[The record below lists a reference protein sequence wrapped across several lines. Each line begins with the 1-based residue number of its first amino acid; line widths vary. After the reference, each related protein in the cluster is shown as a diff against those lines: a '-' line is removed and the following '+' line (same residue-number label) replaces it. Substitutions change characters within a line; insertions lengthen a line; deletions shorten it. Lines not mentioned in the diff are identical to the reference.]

1 MSDAPATGLELVWR
15 YDPGEPD
22 PFVPPATAAAA
33 REVLEQ
39 GNQAFADALRRH
51 ADGEPVR
58 HVTAIGAH
66 DVGLTGSATLPPPHV
81 PFAAVVGCSD
91 ARVPLEL
98 VLGQQAND
106 VFVVRVAG
114 NVLGRECL
122 GSLEYAVEH
131 LEALRLLV
139 VLGHTNCGAVRAA
152 VDAYLDP
159 PAYLV
164 GAADPPLRAIIDG
177 LMAPVRASARAL
189 ESAGVVDLGDE
200 ALRAALVTTAVTL
213 NAAVNAASLRHVFR
227 GQLGERLDVAFGV
240 YGLEDRT
247 VTAHS
252 RPGLG
257 SPPTD
262 EASLHALA
270 RAAAEAAVRSVLH
283 LR

>member
-1 MSDAPATGLELVWR
+1 MSGEPATGLELVWR
-15 YDPGEPD
+15 YDPAVPD

-33 REVLEQ
+33 RDVLER
-39 GNQAFADALRRH
+39 GNQGFADALRRH
-51 ADGEPVR
+51 AEGEAVR

-66 DVGLTGSATLPPPHV
+66 DVGLAAAPTGAPPHV

-131 LEALRLLV
+131 LEQLRLLV

-164 GAADPPLRAIIDG
+164 GAADPPLRAIIDS
-177 LMAPVRASARAL
+177 LMAPVRAAARAL
-189 ESAGVVDLGDE
+189 EAAGVADPSDE
-200 ALRAALVTTAVTL
+200 AGRGALVTTAVTL

-240 YGLEDRT
+240 YALEDRI
-247 VTAHS
+247 VSVLS

-257 SPPTD
+257 TPPAD
-262 EASLHALA
+262 QAELDALASEAAHRALA
-270 RAAAEAAVRSVLH
+270 RGGAG
-283 LR
+283 

>member
-1 MSDAPATGLELVWR
+1 MSDHPATGLELVWR
-15 YDPGEPD
+15 YDPTVPD
-22 PFVPPATAAAA
+22 PSAPPESAAAA
-33 REVLEQ
+33 ATLLER

-51 ADGEPVR
+51 AAGEAVR
-58 HVTAIGAH
+58 HVTPIGAQ
-66 DVGLTGSATLPPPHV
+66 DVGLDAAADSPPDHV

-98 VLGQQAND
+98 ILGQQAND

-122 GSLEYAVEH
+122 GSLEYAVDH
-131 LEALRLLV
+131 LERLRLLV

-177 LMAPVRASARAL
+177 LMAPVRAAAQAL
-189 ESAGVVDLGDE
+189 DGLGAGLDGDDLRD
-200 ALRAALVTTAVTL
+200 ALVTTAVTL

-227 GQLGERLDVAFGV
+227 GSLGDRLDVRFGV
-240 YGLEDRT
+240 YALEDRT
-247 VTAHS
+247 VSVLTQ
-252 RPGLG
+252 PGLG
-257 SPPTD
+257 EPPRD
-262 EASLHALA
+262 QDALDALA
-270 RAAAEAAVRSVLH
+270 RAAAEHALRSV
-283 LR
+283 